1 MPRAAK
7 EDVLLISADEVLGSD
22 ARERVPFAGL
32 LAHEPE
38 LRDAQLPPEEWQER
52 LQAYLFPGPAP
63 EDAVEPADAVT
74 EDPDAS

>member
-1 MPRAAK
+1 VPRAAK

-38 LRDAQLPPEEWQER
+38 LRDAQLPREEWQER

-63 EDAVEPADAVT
+63 DAEPDDAMT